1 MKLLARCWVEDSNR
15 MGLLER
21 RLLMGTSFAFAS
33 VAAQIEELVSQIVAV
48 ADGNTIMVLDVDPR

>member
-1 MKLLARCWVEDSNR
+1 MV
-15 MGLLER
+15 LLER